1 MAVRGYKKGTLFSR
15 RACAPAPSP
24 STHLELARHQPIHAR
39 WKLSRVPTPSR
50 SGFAQRKRAI
60 YVVSIASCLLHWT
73 QLIVFM
79 GGCCIG
85 TNHRKCPGPAPG
97 SDSCVRCLKQNK
109 QCTWNTYSKASLRRS
124 ESASPTIKRTPVR
137 RALST
142 PSQQLTPVPLTP
154 TRARRS
160 STSSS
165 SSSELSTPTD
175 SPAVPSYKQPLEV
188 TAFGPLTEKP
198 SAEEIPS
205 YYADALA
212 LANRHEL
219 LIFAMP
225 LREWD
230 ASVRAQ
236 SRLHC
241 VTPSWVDPQPT
252 RQESLDVLR
261 ALLDDVEPATEEPTP
276 PQPSFPEQAES
287 QQAEEVPMSLDPAPF
302 GEGIA
307 AELAGPSI
315 GAELEPDFYM
325 NPPTGN
331 KSPYRQH
338 CTHDPFLFPP
348 APSADMHTGV
358 ETKWSA
364 SWDDAMPDVL
374 RDASQMDT
382 LDAYLTPP

>member
-1 MAVRGYKKGTLFSR
+1 MWTLAAPEHPLADRTPSPALCSRTLSGATRMDTFFGR
-15 RACAPAPSP
+15 RACAPPP
-24 STHLELARHQPIHAR
+24 STRLKRVRHRPIHAG

-50 SGFAQRKRAI
+50 RGFVQLKRAI
-60 YVVSIASCLLHWT
+60 YVVSIASCPLHWT
-73 QLIVFM
+73 QLIVVV
-79 GGCCIG
+79 GGRCTG

-97 SDSCVRCLKQNK
+97 SDSCERCIKQNK
-109 QCTWNTYSKASLRRS
+109 QCTWNRYSKDSLRRS
-124 ESASPTIKRTPVR
+124 ESASPSIKRRPVR

-154 TRARRS
+154 NRARRS

-165 SSSELSTPTD
+165 SSSELSTPTN
-175 SPAVPSYKQPLEV
+175 SPAVPSYKQPLET

-198 SAEEIPS
+198 SPEEVPS

-230 ASVRAQ
+230 PSVRAQ

-261 ALLDDVEPATEEPTP
+261 ALLDDVEPASEERTP
-276 PQPSFPEQAES
+276 S
-287 QQAEEVPMSLDPAPF
+287 QNLLP
-302 GEGIA
+302 
-307 AELAGPSI
+307 
-315 GAELEPDFYM
+315 GA
-325 NPPTGN
+325 
-331 KSPYRQH
+331 SRS
-338 CTHDPFLFPP
+338 
-348 APSADMHTGV
+348 SADRGCT
-358 ETKWSA
+358 
-364 SWDDAMPDVL
+364 DAARPGPI
-374 RDASQMDT
+374 R
-382 LDAYLTPP
+382 

>member
-1 MAVRGYKKGTLFSR
+1 MEAFESPDTKPKRL
-15 RACAPAPSP
+15 RAAKACDIC
-24 STHLELARHQPIHAR
+24 R
-39 WKLSRVPTPSR
+39 
-50 SGFAQRKRAI
+50 
-60 YVVSIASCLLHWT
+60 
-73 QLIVFM
+73 
-79 GGCCIG
+79 

-338 CTHDPFLFPP
+338 CTHDPFLFSC

-358 ETKWSA
+358 ETRWSA
-364 SWDDAMPDVL
+364 SWDDAMPEVL